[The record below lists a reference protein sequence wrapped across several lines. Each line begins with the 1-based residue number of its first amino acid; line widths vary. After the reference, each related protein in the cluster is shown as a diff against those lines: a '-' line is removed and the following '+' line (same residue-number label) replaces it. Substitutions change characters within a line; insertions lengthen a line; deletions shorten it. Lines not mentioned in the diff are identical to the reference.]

1 MNHGVVVKGFTPK
14 YLFRIIDVP
23 KISPE
28 EINANRS
35 PAIEYARSFFVKRLI
50 FNAFNISLIPLFP
63 SAFTIT
69 IAQTKRGMNRKYPVI
84 NQYIAALIIKTDF
97 TNGDRVKRSRKKYNV
112 NDIKIRIAFN
122 GVI

>member
-1 MNHGVVVKGFTPK
+1 M
-14 YLFRIIDVP
+14 
-23 KISPE
+23 
-28 EINANRS
+28 
-35 PAIEYARSFFVKRLI
+35 EYAQSFFVKRLM
-50 FNAFNISLIPLFP
+50 FNAFNISLILLFP
-63 SAFTIT
+63 SAFIIT

-97 TNGDRVKRSRKKYNV
+97 TNGNRVKRSRKKYNV